1 MYRICLAHLFD
12 ESLLARNRA
21 TAFLRL
27 ANLNKELANAETTIT
42 LNSIWEKGYFRNGRV
57 LEVMER
63 YDDVGFWLL
72 QLGSSFSQ
80 EYLTQGL
87 RFRIPL

>member
-42 LNSIWEKGYFRNGRV
+42 LNSIWEK
-57 LEVMER
+57 
-63 YDDVGFWLL
+63 VGFWLL

-80 EYLTQGL
+80 EYLTQGSTL
-87 RFRIPL
+87 AMGYRNHTNIKF